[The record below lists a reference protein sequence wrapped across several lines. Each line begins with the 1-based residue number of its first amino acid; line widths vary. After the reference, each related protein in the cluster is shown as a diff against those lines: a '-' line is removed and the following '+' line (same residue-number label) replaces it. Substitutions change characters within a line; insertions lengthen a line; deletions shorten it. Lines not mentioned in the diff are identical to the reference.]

1 MEPSYDMT
9 GTIKQFPL
17 ELEMEH
23 RTLTQKPVGTFST
36 TGMQVMSFL
45 PSWITG
51 KHQATPS

>member
-36 TGMQVMSFL
+36 TEMQVMSFL
-45 PSWITG
+45 PS
-51 KHQATPS
+51 